1 MQTDELRQRAAA
13 VDWWHTIDLG
23 HGVVTDGG
31 QTARALARLHMP
43 ERLDG
48 KSVLDIGAWDGAYSF
63 EAERRGAARVLS
75 TEHAV
80 SNQRGFEL
88 AREALGSSVERQT
101 LNLHDMTP
109 ERIGTFDLVLCL
121 GVLYH
126 LRDPYGGLERIAS
139 VTKRMLILET
149 AADMLDVHRPT
160 AAFYPADEL
169 NGDRAN
175 WWGFNCA
182 ALVGILKAVGFREAR
197 VVYCPSR
204 PRRFARAVRERWRGP
219 ARRDRAGF
227 AKEPIGDGRSRGRVV
242 VHAWR

>member
-1 MQTDELRQRAAA
+1 M
-13 VDWWHTIDLG
+13 DLG

-31 QTARALARLHMP
+31 QTAKTLDRLHMP

-75 TEHAV
+75 TEHDV
-80 SNQRGFEL
+80 SDQRGFEL

-139 VTKRMLILET
+139 VTKGMLILET
-149 AADMLDVHRPT
+149 AGDALHFRSPT
-160 AAFYPADEL
+160 AAFYPGDEL
-169 NGDRAN
+169 NGDGAN
-175 WWGFNCA
+175 WWGFNRA
-182 ALVGILKAVGFREAR
+182 ALVGILTAAGFRDINI
-197 VVYCPSR
+197 VYCPPW
-204 PRRFARAVRERWRGP
+204 PRRMARAARDRFRGP
-219 ARRDRAGF
+219 PRRDRAGHR
-227 AKEPIGDGRSRGRVV
+227 KEPFLRALDRGRLVA
-242 VHAWR
+242 HAWR